1 MRQCALSR
9 PTSNCSLFAARKA
22 HAVLLHAWRNA
33 SPPAPGW
40 RPGLQPAR
48 PSAPCLTRPLRCNA
62 APLPGR
68 GGPSAMDPKRRRL
81 ESAGSPVHS
90 LIEGANSGS
99 GEVLAAHTSGDVF
112 KVPGG
117 LICVDHY
124 IKTAL
129 DYTGEVGECG
139 TARHWLGR
147 HHADAAEWDAGSG
160 CAAPAWQ
167 TGMRAAAGHQLGV
180 ASSTNQAVQD
190 TLLAR

>member
-1 MRQCALSR
+1 
-9 PTSNCSLFAARKA
+9 
-22 HAVLLHAWRNA
+22 
-33 SPPAPGW
+33 
-40 RPGLQPAR
+40 
-48 PSAPCLTRPLRCNA
+48 
-62 APLPGR
+62 
-68 GGPSAMDPKRRRL
+68 MDPKRRRL

-129 DYTGEVGECG
+129 DYTGEVGEFR

-147 HHADAAEWDAGSG
+147 HHADATEWDAGASG
-160 CAAPAWQ
+160 FAAPTWQ
-167 TGMRAAAGHQLGV
+167 VGAGVQAAAGHLLGV
-180 ASSTNQAVQD
+180 ASSTSQAV
-190 TLLAR
+190 